1 MNPKNILTLLIFVIL
16 IGIPAIIAPIA
27 GIYGDLLWFESMG
40 YESVFLR
47 MFFTTLVM
55 GLLAGAGFFILSNLS
70 IKIAKRSV
78 LSKSERKKTRRRDFF
93 FYIITGLFSLII
105 GSVFANWSLYLK
117 YANATPFSNADPVF
131 SMNIGF
137 YAFDLPFLMLVFGF
151 LVSTVFITS
160 ILTAISYVVYFKP
173 KEPEEEEAVQGLSFR
188 QILDWDGIKKKMMS
202 HMSILIGIFFFLIG
216 IGFIF
221 AQYGLLFSGGTFF
234 GAGYTDL
241 NVNLLILQVLSLISL
256 IVGGLF
262 MLNLKVRKWKFPIET
277 LKIFAIV
284 LIIGVAASGVVQAF
298 IVAPDE
304 FNLEKPYIERN
315 IQYTRDAYNLNEI
328 DEEIFDVQYNLT
340 SRDIENSEGI
350 INNIR
355 LWDWRPLRQTY
366 DQLQLFRTYYD
377 FADVDID
384 RYYIGE
390 DYNQVM
396 VSAREMN
403 IQDLPGNARTWV
415 NEHLVYTHGY
425 GVVMNPVERVTEEGL
440 PEFYIK
446 DIPPQSDYFDLEN
459 PRIYFGEMTNNFV
472 ITDTTTDELDYPSGE
487 QNIYTT
493 YEGEGG
499 VRLSPTSRLIY
510 AIKFGSIEMF
520 VSGSIKPESKLL
532 MYRNIHERVR
542 KIAPFLLY
550 ESDPYVVISDNQLYW
565 IMDAYTTTNMYP
577 YSEPIYLRSLRSEFN
592 YIRNSVKVVIDT
604 YDGTVDYYV
613 IDNSDPV
620 IQTYMK
626 IFPGLFKDFSEMPAD
641 LQAHIRYP
649 ESLFSIQA
657 QLYSTY
663 HMRDPRVFYNK
674 EDVWVIPD
682 EIYHRSRTEMTPYY
696 MILQLPG
703 SDREEFMLM
712 IPFTPR
718 EKENMI
724 GWMAAKSD
732 PPNYGQLIVYQFSK
746 QELIFGPMQIEAR
759 IDQDTEI
766 SQRFT
771 LWDQA
776 GSAVIRGNTLV
787 IPIRDSIMYVVPV
800 YLEATEKGTLPQ
812 LKRVIVVYENK
823 VSMQPTLEE
832 ALSDIFGQIT
842 TKPGEPAPVPGD
854 TSDEIL
860 AQVKELYDKA
870 QSALTSG
877 NLALYAEYIE
887 QIGDLL
893 ENVI

>member
-47 MFFTTLVM
+47 MFFTTLGM